1 MSAGC
6 KSVRIRLGQLR
17 GPRGVRGAVRGA
29 AGGGAG
35 GEREGVPGTQDA
47 GHRAGQEPRHGAVQ
61 GRLRRGLGWVVDTNQ
76 IDTR

>member
-17 GPRGVRGAVRGA
+17 GARGVRGAVRGA

-47 GHRAGQEPRHGAVQ
+47 GHRAGQEHEDRAVQ
-61 GRLRRGLGWVVDTNQ
+61 GRVRRGLGWVLH
-76 IDTR
+76 TR